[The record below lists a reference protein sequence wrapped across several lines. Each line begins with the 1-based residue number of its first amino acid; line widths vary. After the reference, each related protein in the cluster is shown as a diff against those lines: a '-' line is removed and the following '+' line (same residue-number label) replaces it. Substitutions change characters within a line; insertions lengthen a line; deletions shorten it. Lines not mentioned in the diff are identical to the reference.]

1 MLLAQMTQSSCKVLA
16 SCYFRLIFLG
26 WIFFNDF
33 FGFFSR
39 IFFLIFSF
47 FQKARISTDKFL
59 TIFNNVKSQGFPCN
73 LKENLDF

>member
-26 WIFFNDF
+26 WIFFVIFWIFSPDF
-33 FGFFSR
+33 FL
-39 IFFLIFSF
+39 FFLF
-47 FQKARISTDKFL
+47 FQKARILTDKFL
-59 TIFNNVKSQGFPCN
+59 TIFNNVKNQGFPFN